1 MLLGLI
7 VSNKKEEK
15 TKTKT
20 LKNLFFLFLAYV
32 GQNVF
37 FLSFGANI
45 RGARKKKNILFNY
58 HRNNLKANINKYTCA
73 VQHVCLKL

>member
-37 FLSFGANI
+37 FFYLSALI
-45 RGARKKKNILFNY
+45 YEKHAKRKIYFLT
-58 HRNNLKANINKYTCA
+58 IIEII
-73 VQHVCLKL
+73 LKLI